1 MFIQREYYVCQFQYN
16 IETASSLEDKII
28 ENIFNKFLKIKNK
41 WFEFIDISFLPDDM
55 KENYKTIIS
64 ERLELLKQ

>member
-16 IETASSLEDKII
+16 IEVASSLEDKII
-28 ENIFNKFLKIKNK
+28 ENIFNKFLNIKNK

>member
-16 IETASSLEDKII
+16 IEVASSLEDKII
-28 ENIFNKFLKIKNK
+28 ENIFNKFLKIKDK

>member
-1 MFIQREYYVCQFQYN
+1 ML
-16 IETASSLEDKII
+16 ASSLEDKII
-28 ENIFNKFLKIKNK
+28 ENIFNKFLKIKDK